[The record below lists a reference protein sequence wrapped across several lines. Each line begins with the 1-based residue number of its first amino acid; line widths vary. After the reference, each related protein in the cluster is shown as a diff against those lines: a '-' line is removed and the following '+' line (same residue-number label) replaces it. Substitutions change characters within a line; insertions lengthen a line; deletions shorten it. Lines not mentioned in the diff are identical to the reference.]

1 MAEKLGVTVKIAA
14 PNLSQAPR
22 WRSAFLTSTS
32 RLVLPID
39 EILYQGKAI
48 VLPSKEDDLLNALSR
63 GVDDWTKR
71 ASEEI

>member
-1 MAEKLGVTVKIAA
+1 
-14 PNLSQAPR
+14 
-22 WRSAFLTSTS
+22 
-32 RLVLPID
+32 VLPID